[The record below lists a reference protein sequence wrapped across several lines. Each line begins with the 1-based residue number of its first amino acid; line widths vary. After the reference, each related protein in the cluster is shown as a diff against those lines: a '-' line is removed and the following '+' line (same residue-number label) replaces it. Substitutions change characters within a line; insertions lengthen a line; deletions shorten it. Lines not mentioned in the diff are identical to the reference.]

1 MFNRRLKKDLQD
13 RDDELFQL
21 RQLVTQY
28 DRGMLS
34 ICLDADMRL
43 TAVNEDF
50 ARALGY
56 SCEQLQGR
64 LLSEIVPPYVRDL
77 PCFHDFNAA
86 VARSEPVSDDYR
98 FLRSDGSLAWINLT
112 WCPVK
117 GRDGQLSQIQGY
129 GIEVSRAIEQ
139 AKENEAFINALIRST
154 AVIQFKLDGTVVTA
168 NTQFLDAMGYTLDQI
183 VGKKHSLFCTA
194 QEAASSGYAAFW
206 QTLNRGEF
214 VASRFK
220 RVDSRGNEV
229 WLEATYN
236 PVHDAEGKLCKVV
249 KFASVVTDQV
259 LRESEVKAAAGVAY
273 EVSLQTDVTAERGAA
288 VVQNTVQTMQNI
300 ALQMQSATGSIEA
313 LGKQSLLISAIVQT
327 IGGIAAQTNLLALNA
342 AIEAARAGEQGRG
355 FAVVADE
362 VRQLASRTSTAT
374 EEIVSVVQQNQR
386 LADEAITEMFSS
398 REQAEQ
404 GLTLAN
410 QAGAVIT
417 EIQGGAKQVVNAVGR
432 FANELQ

>member
-21 RQLVTQY
+21 RQLVAQY

-34 ICLDADMRL
+34 ICLDADLRL
-43 TAVNEDF
+43 TAVNGDF

-56 SCEQLQGR
+56 SREQLQGR
-64 LLSEIVPPYVRDL
+64 LLSEIVPPYVMDL
-77 PCFHDFNAA
+77 PCFRDFNAA
-86 VARSEPVSDDYR
+86 IARSEPVSDDYR
-98 FLRSDGSLAWINLT
+98 FLRSDASLAWINLT
-112 WCPVK
+112 WCPIR
-117 GRDGQLSQIQGY
+117 GRDGRLSQIQGY
-129 GIEVSRAIEQ
+129 GTEVSRAIEQ

-154 AVIQFKLDGTVVTA
+154 AVIQFRLDGTVVTA

-183 VGKKHSLFCTA
+183 VGKKHSMFCTT